1 MFRRL
6 FSVAVLMW
14 LASTTTPQAH
24 CDECLKA
31 SSEASVAQDPEKA
44 RPNNALLDE
53 ILVWLSTNFDLP
65 AITDRPAIEFV
76 PKPTL
81 AMIRAEERAPSEA
94 FTYDANANRQVVALY
109 DSRMKTIFL
118 PDDWTGTSTANQSV
132 LVHEMVHHIQTVANL
147 KFECPMAREK
157 VAYFAQDKWLQR
169 FGMSLEKEFEV
180 DMFTIVISS
189 ACVY

>member
-1 MFRRL
+1 MINAECRDELLHELSLEELMFRRL

-24 CDECLKA
+24 CDECLNT

-81 AMIRAEERAPSEA
+81 AMIRAK
-94 FTYDANANRQVVALY
+94 NALLLRLLLTT
-109 DSRMKTIFL
+109 RMPI
-118 PDDWTGTSTANQSV
+118 DRW
-132 LVHEMVHHIQTVANL
+132 
-147 KFECPMAREK
+147 
-157 VAYFAQDKWLQR
+157 
-169 FGMSLEKEFEV
+169 
-180 DMFTIVISS
+180 
-189 ACVY
+189 